1 MALSE
6 DQRRLSIA
14 TLGPDEGHRL
24 ADRVS
29 EVIAN
34 RSADCGHLTAA
45 GVCAACGASPSA
57 RVKRS
62 RVVVKDVFGSTLIE
76 KQTCPTAISFWRW
89 IAGKVA
95 EIRSARAS
103 SICRGNEEWKRLA
116 LLAASCLLLGGVAAA
131 ADAFNHWTALGFY
144 AAAYVCGGW
153 DAAEDA
159 WARFRQGRLDVHF
172 LMLAVAAGASV
183 IGAWR
188 EGALLLFLF
197 SASGHGALRDEQN
210 AARNRRPAAVRGV
223 LKGEIEQ
230 QFRLNL
236 WSAA

>member
-1 MALSE
+1 MSSE
-6 DQRRLSIA
+6 ARSSRNRAAQQPSRFGDGSRVKWPKYAPR
-14 TLGPDEGHRL
+14 EHRPF
-24 ADRVS
+24 AEEMKS
-29 EVIAN
+29 GN
-34 RSADCGHLTAA
+34 
-45 GVCAACGASPSA
+45 ASPCS
-57 RVKRS
+57 
-62 RVVVKDVFGSTLIE
+62 
-76 KQTCPTAISFWRW
+76 
-89 IAGKVA
+89 
-95 EIRSARAS
+95 
-103 SICRGNEEWKRLA
+103 
-116 LLAASCLLLGGVAAA
+116 LLPACFSGGVAAA

-159 WARFRQGRLDVHF
+159 WARLRQGRLDVHF

-197 SASGHGALRDEQN
+197 SASGHGALRNEQN

>member
-1 MALSE
+1 
-6 DQRRLSIA
+6 
-14 TLGPDEGHRL
+14 LGPDEGHRL

-34 RSADCGHLTAA
+34 RSADSGNLTAA
-45 GVCAACGASPSA
+45 DVCAVCGASPSA
-57 RVKRS
+57 RVKSS

-89 IAGKVA
+89 IAVKWPKYAPREHRPFA
-95 EIRSARAS
+95 EED
-103 SICRGNEEWKRLA
+103 EEWKRLA
-116 LLAASCLLLGGVAAA
+116 LLVASCLLLGAVAAA
-131 ADAFNHWTALGFY
+131 ADAFNRLTALGFY

-172 LMLAVAAGASV
+172 LMLAVAAGARV

-188 EGALLLFLF
+188 EGALLKRR
-197 SASGHGALRDEQN
+197 HGLR
-210 AARNRRPAAVRGV
+210 RG
-223 LKGEIEQ
+223 EPH
-230 QFRLNL
+230 R
-236 WSAA
+236 